1 MTNLHRTN
9 INLNR
14 RDYEYLLARYGF
26 GWTGI
31 VRDLV
36 AKEVKRLRE
45 EPKPE
50 PKAPGLTLEDLK

>member
-1 MTNLHRTN
+1 MREYHRTN
-9 INLNR
+9 ININR
-14 RDYEYLLARYGF
+14 RDYEFLLARYGF

-50 PKAPGLTLEDLK
+50 PKALGLSIEDLK